1 MMNEENKKKGKY
13 RINIFLAI
21 ALIFLA
27 FIVGKY
33 NISLSD
39 SVNNQ
44 DIGIAYESKIVN
56 KYQDGNGDYIKEID
70 FDLYWQVW
78 DELKTKYFDADKIN
92 ESELFYGSLKGMV
105 SAVGDPY
112 TSFLDPKLSK
122 QFSEDMS
129 GSFEGIG
136 AEIGIRD
143 DILTIIAPLPETP
156 ADKAGIKSGDKIYEI
171 NGELT
176 MGISVDEA
184 VSKIRGP
191 KGSEVILTIFRD
203 DFNESQEITITR
215 DTIEINSVK
224 TELLEHNILLI
235 SLSSFSDDT
244 LNLFNLAVK
253 EAEDKKVAGI
263 ILDLRN
269 NPGGYLDTAVEVAS
283 EWVESGPVVIEKFDE
298 DNEENYLA
306 RGIAR
311 LSNYETVVL
320 VNGGSASASE
330 IVAGALQD
338 YSLGTIVGTQ
348 TFGKGSVQTLNP
360 FSDGSALKVTVAK
373 WLTPQGSYITDIGI
387 TPDEVLE
394 YSLEDFENEID
405 PQLNKAISII
415 IDK

>member
-171 NGELT
+171 NGEST

>member
-1 MMNEENKKKGKY
+1 
-13 RINIFLAI
+13 
-21 ALIFLA
+21 
-27 FIVGKY
+27 
-33 NISLSD
+33 
-39 SVNNQ
+39 
-44 DIGIAYESKIVN
+44 
-56 KYQDGNGDYIKEID
+56 
-70 FDLYWQVW
+70 
-78 DELKTKYFDADKIN
+78 
-92 ESELFYGSLKGMV
+92 
-105 SAVGDPY
+105 
-112 TSFLDPKLSK
+112 
-122 QFSEDMS
+122 
-129 GSFEGIG
+129 
-136 AEIGIRD
+136 
-143 DILTIIAPLPETP
+143 LPETP

-171 NGELT
+171 NGEST

-203 DFNESQEITITR
+203 DFNEPQEITITR

>member
-1 MMNEENKKKGKY
+1 MDSENKQKKNSFK
-13 RINIFLAI
+13 INIFFVI
-21 ALIFLA
+21 VLIFIA
-27 FIVGKY
+27 FIAGK
-33 NISLSD
+33 SSAPATG

-44 DIGIAYESKIVN
+44 GIGVSYDSEIVN
-56 KYQDGNGDYIKEID
+56 KYQDENGNYIKEVD

-78 DELKTKYFDADKIN
+78 EELKNKYFDADKIKD
-92 ESELFYGSLKGMV
+92 SDLFYGSLKGMV
-105 SAVGDPY
+105 NAVGDPY
-112 TSFLDPKLSK
+112 TSFLDPELSK

-143 DILTIIAPLPETP
+143 DILTIVAPLPETP
-156 ADKAGIKSGDKIYEI
+156 ADKAGIKSGDKVYEI
-171 NGELT
+171 NGEST

-191 KGSEVILTIFRD
+191 GGSEVILTIFRE
-203 DFNESQEITITR
+203 DFSEPKEITIVR
-215 DTIEINSVK
+215 DTIEINSVE
-224 TELLEHNILLI
+224 TELLEDNILLI
-235 SLSSFSDDT
+235 TISSFNDDTLSSF
-244 LNLFNLAVK
+244 NIAVR
-253 EAEDKKVAGI
+253 EAENNQVSGI

-269 NPGGYLDTAVEVAS
+269 NPGGYLDTAIEVAS

-298 DNEENYLA
+298 ENEENYLA

-311 LSNYETVVL
+311 LSNYKTVVL

-338 YSLGTIVGTQ
+338 YNLATIVGTQ

-387 TPDEVLE
+387 SPDKVIE
-394 YSLEDFENEID
+394 YSLEDFENEVD
-405 PQLNKAISII
+405 PQLNEALEIIKA
-415 IDK
+415 K

>member
-1 MMNEENKKKGKY
+1 MNEENKKKGKY

-171 NGELT
+171 NGEST

>member
-203 DFNESQEITITR
+203 DFNEPQEITITR

>member
-1 MMNEENKKKGKY
+1 MNEENKKKGKY